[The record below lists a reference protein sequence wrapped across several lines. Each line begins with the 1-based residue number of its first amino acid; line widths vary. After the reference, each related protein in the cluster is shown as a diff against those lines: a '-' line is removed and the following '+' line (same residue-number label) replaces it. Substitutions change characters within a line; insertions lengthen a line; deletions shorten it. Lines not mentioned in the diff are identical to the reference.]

1 MRILIVLVLVLCE
14 CRAIRVPVVWDESKN
29 SEVKEVPVTLQQ
41 SQQQSIPTEYFEYK
55 AHKPEFAVDVAK
67 FHGVKN
73 PYEHYKAYPVR
84 PFTGKHKP
92 ELGIH
97 HMLDEDKEIYKPFQ
111 HYVNGDEEIQSQI
124 IPTASSYEVFH
135 PYKAEEPAL
144 QEMYKDPILDK
155 IRGDLENSKAMA
167 QKYEQEAGEPNIEEG
182 EYLESPEQ
190 TDKKKFPHKNIPA
203 PYEIHRPLRRP
214 VYYRAPPKA
223 FTHEQILNH
232 KFRHPWNQNFV
243 KVRPLHYRPL
253 KSHLHNL
260 RQHHALKYDDER
272 NEYPQVPQSENYAEP
287 PDGYDIY
294 LKGQER
300 YNKLRNNVDE
310 SINKAVLNNRPPA
323 YERLELQ
330 NKDNSEEND
339 ENDFVP
345 IKSYAQV
352 RKTETTKHLPKAAAL
367 ADAISY
373 DDIVNAH
380 RLREAVKSTKAQT
393 VYSEEGY
400 EDAAYDHAGE
410 QKHASDHEGH
420 GGFLKESEISGGKY
434 KTPSFNGKY
443 QDSSGSVYR
452 DKKLHGK
459 KWKEDNKDKDDQND
473 SEDYTEDEH
482 DNYEEEDAY
491 GNVPDDDVRHKR
503 EHDSKND
510 QDNESS
516 NNSPVHEQ
524 DENNEERE
532 GQEEEEEGAVEQDS
546 DNSSNNEESRHKRE
560 DKPATTANLT
570 EADHD
575 VNKREANFEIPEFD
589 FNSTFL
595 SEEELNKIAKLKL
608 PNKKKSNLS
617 EKYPYYFIKLKSVN
631 KDSPL
636 RYAENLKLMPV
647 KSKGGTEFYDSRSN
661 IECAEVDDEVD
672 PIPEKIKNN
681 GTQTSEEHSDD
692 DQPNAGEKAKFDN
705 SKNKQRLKG
714 LGDKI
719 DCFKAKYFGKNP
731 LDSPFFKED
740 IIANPEPIKTPKLET
755 FKLNNFGKLSSN
767 LNGDSFKDATDF
779 ALLRD
784 KLNNGSTA
792 LQDSLVK
799 ATEELKSSVLLPSNF
814 SFLDANQQSKV
825 YADILKNIKQNFQD
839 PFVRH
844 SDAKVVDRLF
854 NTSVDDNEAKNVTYE
869 SLKNR
874 EDVTKPPSLL
884 RRKRA
889 APFIYEPYKIIRE
902 GQGQESKKTT
912 TTGNISP
919 LIKQLQSSKVVEK
932 VLNFNH
938 DNDQPVKRNV
948 RTRTYKDISRKD
960 REKTTNKDE
969 IGFADMNIDHRRGE
983 PRYEIKPTNHK
994 THYSP
999 VDHKKA
1005 MSVEDYE
1012 TRTNTTIAPTRN
1024 SKSSK
1029 AKFVESRLSPSS
1041 IESAASKTV
1050 NRVVSTT
1057 SASKKIKE
1065 PQKPIESEE
1074 SGEEYDEYE
1083 DDEEVPTTTTTTTI
1097 KPSFRRRARPTTTT
1111 AKPTKVEE
1119 DEEDDAEELPKLR
1132 LITRFNKPHITEKP
1146 VIKKES
1152 IKYKPTEID
1161 THDDINAPKYTEK
1174 KKKTRKSTLV
1184 TDTKRYGDEDDDD
1197 MMKEEVDAMIGGKH
1211 NMNEYVPSYEKEAD
1225 TVMEKIKKKVPESS
1239 EEDEGSEEEDDE
1251 DEDDDDDEDDDE
1263 DEDEREDDDD
1273 EASPSSGEDETE
1285 KESHPE
1291 PVVLTTPEPTK
1302 RTLLR
1307 TTEAPIST
1315 TEARN
1320 LKIDLKPII
1329 HKKKVEIHKEL
1340 PVNMSAPHVTQFR
1353 QDIKEV
1359 EIIKELPQK
1368 RRKPQKNVE
1377 ALNLFKDETLAEDIN
1392 KLKDVEIFRENLDF
1406 KQGPRHGGN
1415 YRAAEIKLAPVV
1427 SSTQTPLRRR
1437 GSGQQR
1443 FAQKPEIEES
1453 DIKDIEVN
1461 SKRGGHMKLKKDGRV
1476 KDNEP
1481 ANAKHIEL
1489 SELDEPRALHGGNLK
1504 SLQDT
1509 YKSRGN
1515 NKSAKLIELDDE
1527 YDNDDDDSDKRHG
1540 SYDNNGSK
1548 GGLHGGNYRSAKL
1561 VQAEAPKDDSEKN
1574 NKQELQSRSKN
1585 LKNGRHS
1592 AADVLEG
1599 FAKAV
1604 PLLTTTPNY
1613 IKDPSKRMYYYVDT

>member
-1 MRILIVLVLVLCE
+1 MLRAMPTHAHACVPMRIVFVLVLVLCE
-14 CRAIRVPVVWDESKN
+14 CRAIRVPILWDESKN

-41 SQQQSIPTEYFEYK
+41 QQPSIPTEYFEYN
-55 AHKPEFAVDVAK
+55 AHKPQFAVDVAE

-92 ELGIH
+92 ELGIR

-111 HYVNGDEEIQSQI
+111 RYVNGNEEIQSHI
-124 IPTASSYEVFH
+124 VPTSSSYEVFH

-144 QEMYKDPILDK
+144 QELYKDPVLDR
-155 IRGDLENSKAMA
+155 IRSDLQNSKAMA

-190 TDKKKFPHKNIPA
+190 TDNKKIAHKNIPA

-214 VYYRAPPKA
+214 VYYRTPPKA
-223 FTHEQILNH
+223 FTHEHILNH

-272 NEYPQVPQSENYAEP
+272 NEYPQVPPSDNFAEP

-310 SINKAVLNNRPPA
+310 SINKVVLNNRPPA

-330 NKDNSEEND
+330 NKDNNEESD

-420 GGFLKESEISGGKY
+420 GGFLKEAEISGGKY
-434 KTPSFNGKY
+434 KTPSFSGKY

-473 SEDYTEDEH
+473 SEDYAEDEH
-482 DNYEEEDAY
+482 DNFEEEDAY

-503 EHDSKND
+503 EHYSKND
-510 QDNESS
+510 QENESS
-516 NNSPVHEQ
+516 NDSPVNEQ
-524 DENNEERE
+524 DENNEEIE
-532 GQEEEEEGAVEQDS
+532 DQEEEEEG
-546 DNSSNNEESRHKRE
+546 
-560 DKPATTANLT
+560 T
-570 EADHD
+570 DHD

-595 SEEELNKIAKLKL
+595 NEEELNKIAKLKL
-608 PNKKKSNLS
+608 PKKKKANLR
-617 EKYPYYFIKLKSVN
+617 EKYPYYFKKLKSVH

-672 PIPEKIKNN
+672 PIPDKIKNN
-681 GTQTSEEHSDD
+681 GTQTSEEHDD
-692 DQPNAGEKAKFDN
+692 DEQPNAGEKAKFDN

-755 FKLNNFGKLSSN
+755 FKLNNFGKLSSI
-767 LNGDSFKDATDF
+767 LNGDSFKDATGF

-792 LQDSLVK
+792 LQDSLAK

-814 SFLDANQQSKV
+814 SFSDANQQSKV
-825 YADILKNIKQNFQD
+825 YADILENIKQNFQD
-839 PFVRH
+839 PFVRQ
-844 SDAKVVDRLF
+844 SDAKVDDRVF
-854 NTSVDDNEAKNVTYE
+854 NEAKNITYE
-869 SLKNR
+869 SLKNS
-874 EDVTKPPSLL
+874 EDITKPPSLL

-919 LIKQLQSSKVVEK
+919 LIRQLQSSNIVEK
-932 VLNFNH
+932 VLNFSH
-938 DNDQPVKRNV
+938 DKDQPVKRNV

-960 REKTTNKDE
+960 REKSTNKDE
-969 IGFADMNIDHRRGE
+969 IGFVDVNIDQRRGE
-983 PRYEIKPTNHK
+983 PRYEIKPANHK

-1024 SKSSK
+1024 RKSSK

-1057 SASKKIKE
+1057 AAPKNIKE
-1065 PQKPIESEE
+1065 PQKPTESEE
-1074 SGEEYDEYE
+1074 SGEEYEDYE
-1083 DDEEVPTTTTTTTI
+1083 DDEEGPTTTTTTTI

-1119 DEEDDAEELPKLR
+1119 NEEDDDAEELPKLR

-1146 VIKKES
+1146 IIKKES
-1152 IKYKPTEID
+1152 NKYKPTEID
-1161 THDDINAPKYTEK
+1161 TNDDINAPKYTEK

-1184 TDTKRYGDEDDDD
+1184 TDTKRYGVEDDDD
-1197 MMKEEVDAMIGGKH
+1197 MIKEEVDAMIGSKQ
-1211 NMNEYVPSYEKEAD
+1211 NMNDYVPSYEKEAD

-1239 EEDEGSEEEDDE
+1239 EEDDGSEEEDDE
-1251 DEDDDDDEDDDE
+1251 DEDEDDDDEE

-1273 EASPSSGEDETE
+1273 EESPSSGEDETE
-1285 KESHPE
+1285 KGSHPE

-1315 TEARN
+1315 TEAGN

-1359 EIIKELPQK
+1359 EIIKEMPQK

-1377 ALNLFKDETLAEDIN
+1377 ALNLFKDETLAEEIN
-1392 KLKDVEIFRENLDF
+1392 KLKDVEIFKENLDF
-1406 KQGPRHGGN
+1406 KEGPRHGGN
-1415 YRAAEIKLAPVV
+1415 YRAAEIKLEPV
-1427 SSTQTPLRRR
+1427 SSTQTALRRR

-1443 FAQKPEIEES
+1443 IVQKPETEES
-1453 DIKDIEVN
+1453 NIKDIEVK
-1461 SKRGGHMKLKKDGRV
+1461 SKRGGHIKLNKDVRV

-1489 SELDEPRALHGGNLK
+1489 SEVDQPRALHGGNLK
-1504 SLQDT
+1504 SFQDT

-1515 NKSAKLIELDDE
+1515 SKSAKLIELDDE
-1527 YDNDDDDSDKRHG
+1527 YDDDDDDDSDKTHG
-1540 SYDNNGSK
+1540 SYDNNGSR
-1548 GGLHGGNYRSAKL
+1548 GRLHGGNYRSAKL
-1561 VQAEAPKDDSEKN
+1561 VQAEAPKDDSDKK

-1585 LKNGRHS
+1585 VKNGRHS
-1592 AADVLEG
+1592 AAEVLEG

-1613 IKDPSKRMYYYVDT
+1613 IIDPSKRMYYYVDT